1 MITWIVEKCS
11 ATPKRIEY
19 VEAIFNE
26 VKSMEKKIQFILF
39 RLLVL
44 IIILHAKYMKID
56 KLQIESTVNFINS
69 EDEKAKPV
77 ELHYLWMPLDLRQE
91 FNTCSQVDQLLES

>member
-1 MITWIVEKCS
+1 MWKQYS
-11 ATPKRIEY
+11 MRSRAWRRK
-19 VEAIFNE
+19 FN
-26 VKSMEKKIQFILF
+26 SFYLDF
-39 RLLVL
+39 WFL

-77 ELHYLWMPLDLRQE
+77 ELHYL
-91 FNTCSQVDQLLES
+91 

>member
-1 MITWIVEKCS
+1 
-11 ATPKRIEY
+11 
-19 VEAIFNE
+19 
-26 VKSMEKKIQFILF
+26 MEKKIQFILF

-77 ELHYLWMPLDLRQE
+77 ELHYL
-91 FNTCSQVDQLLES
+91 